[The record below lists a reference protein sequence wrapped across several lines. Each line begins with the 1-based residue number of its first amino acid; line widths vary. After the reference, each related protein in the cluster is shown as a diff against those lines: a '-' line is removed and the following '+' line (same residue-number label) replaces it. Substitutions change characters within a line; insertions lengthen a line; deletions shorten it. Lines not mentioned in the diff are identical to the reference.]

1 LEQNLMEMVQVI
13 YRGRGSDEVDVLK
26 KSLHLYLSESIFY
39 DPEAS
44 PETREAVIRE
54 GSLGFLNFL
63 IVLKT
68 SFMTRI
74 FGSGRIGERHFV
86 VVPVGGKALS
96 VAATAFSDEISG
108 FLR

>member
-1 LEQNLMEMVQVI
+1 
-13 YRGRGSDEVDVLK
+13 
-26 KSLHLYLSESIFY
+26 
-39 DPEAS
+39 
-44 PETREAVIRE
+44 
-54 GSLGFLNFL
+54 
-63 IVLKT
+63 
-68 SFMTRI
+68 MTRI